1 MFESITQLFQA
12 KEAIESAQTSQPI
25 DSIESIKPGY
35 FYATPREKGGYN
47 VLKVLKTDAMGVHIR
62 LYSNVYP
69 SLPATLDIETLY
81 LAGLDEQSEQTDL
94 GMGHLPISFDSFMT
108 WQAVPLNQFEPVSE
122 DQLEGYQMWQEAE
135 GGYF

>member
-1 MFESITQLFQA
+1 MFESIVQLFQA
-12 KEAIESAQTSQPI
+12 KEAIEQAQISQPI
-25 DSIESIKPGY
+25 RSIADIKQGY

-47 VLKVLKTDAMGVHIR
+47 VLKVLKTDNEGVHIR

-69 SLPATLDIETLY
+69 NLPTDLDITTLY
-81 LAGLDEQSEQTDL
+81 LAGLDEQSEQIDL

-122 DQLEGYQMWQEAE
+122 DQLEGYRMWQEAE

>member
-1 MFESITQLFQA
+1 MFESIVQLFQA
-12 KEAIESAQTSQPI
+12 KEAIEQAQISQPI
-25 DSIESIKPGY
+25 RSIADIKQGY

-47 VLKVLKTDAMGVHIR
+47 VLKVLKTDHEGLHIR

-69 SLPATLDIETLY
+69 NLPTDLDITTLY
-81 LAGLDEQSEQTDL
+81 LAGLDEQSEQIDL

-122 DQLEGYQMWQEAE
+122 DQLEGYRMWQEAE

>member
-1 MFESITQLFQA
+1 MFESIVQLFQA
-12 KEAIESAQTSQPI
+12 KEAIEQAQISQPI
-25 DSIESIKPGY
+25 RSIADIKQGY

-47 VLKVLKTDAMGVHIR
+47 VLKVLKTDHEGVHIR

-69 SLPATLDIETLY
+69 NLPTDLDITTLY
-81 LAGLDEQSEQTDL
+81 LAGLDEQSEQIDL

-122 DQLEGYQMWQEAE
+122 DQLEGYRMWQEAE